1 MPDRCPSSRDKFETT
16 IRLPPHDLKVDE
28 AQFLRRLCRCLSLH
42 IIEKRAIIR
51 SFGKLSQAQADRLM
65 EIFAQDDAEQERRNA
80 ADPERGPLYEQELV
94 KEEQRW
100 RELEQKLSR

>member
-16 IRLPPHDLKVDE
+16 IRLPPHALKVDE
-28 AQFLRRLCRCLSLH
+28 AQFLRRLCCCLSLH
-42 IIEKRAIIR
+42 IVEKRAIIR

-94 KEEQRW
+94 KEEKRW